1 MAAQSGCFEMGGG
14 EGGGGGGGAGG
25 GAGGRSEFLEKTK
38 AAREERQVKRGP
50 LSFISGSKYGNF
62 FSCFPLSHHEKK
74 IFRRK
79 RPVEKL
85 LWWFNVLFVVGWPGS
100 E

>member
-14 EGGGGGGGAGG
+14 KGGGEGGGT
-25 GAGGRSEFLEKTK
+25 GGRSEFLEKTK
-38 AAREERQVKRGP
+38 AAREERQVKRI
-50 LSFISGSKYGNF
+50 SFISGSKYGNF

-74 IFRRK
+74 LFRRK

-85 LWWFNVLFVVGWPGS
+85 RWWFNVLFVVGWPGS